1 MFPKF
6 FRHSLIAGMSF
17 FLEFTIFNFLYYLRG
32 DLLFSQF
39 VSVFISVLF
48 GYCGHTCYT
57 YKLGKFS
64 KTNIFL
70 YFTQASFM
78 FLLNYLLLHFMIN
91 INDINYSISKIIQM
105 SVAFPINFS
114 FGYFISFRKPR

>member
-1 MFPKF
+1 MFPKLL
-6 FRHSLIAGMSF
+6 RHLLVAGISF

-32 DLLFSQF
+32 ELLLSQII
-39 VSVFISVLF
+39 SVFISVLF
-48 GYCGHTCYT
+48 GYYGHTYFT

-78 FLLNYLLLHFMIN
+78 FLLNYLLLYFLIN
-91 INDINYSISKIIQM
+91 VNDINYSISKLIQM
-105 SVAFPINFS
+105 LVAFPINFS
-114 FGYFISFRKPR
+114 FGYFVSFRRPR